1 MVAAAKA
8 GFFRASEVEG
18 FAVATKTKVK
28 MGAAM
33 MAGFG
38 EAAVRPMG
46 ASTGAE
52 VAATM
57 AGFEEVAAAM
67 AGFGVAAMS
76 PKGASM
82 VEEVGAAMAGG
93 CSGCGV
99 GGSMERSR

>member
-1 MVAAAKA
+1 MVAAATA
-8 GFFRASEVEG
+8 GFFCASEAEG
-18 FAVATKTKVK
+18 FAVATKMKVET
-28 MGAAM
+28 GAAT

-67 AGFGVAAMS
+67 AGFGVA
-76 PKGASM
+76 KGASM

-93 CSGCGV
+93 CGGCGV

>member
-8 GFFRASEVEG
+8 GFFCASEAEG
-18 FAVATKTKVK
+18 FAVATKMKVET
-28 MGAAM
+28 GAAT

-46 ASTGAE
+46 ASTGA
-52 VAATM
+52 
-57 AGFEEVAAAM
+57 EVAAAM

-93 CSGCGV
+93 CGGCRV
-99 GGSMERSR
+99 GG